1 MPNRRRGW
9 FPAGSKSMK
18 AVTQLV
24 ADIKSR
30 YSDLLDPDYPRF
42 SDSEMARR
50 EGLVAD
56 MIAAHSL
63 DALIAAEAMRAGTA
77 TGWITGWPVTAEA
90 VTLIIPGAARRMF
103 IQHFNH
109 LPLAR
114 RVAHDTEVLWGEAGA
129 LGLAAEAVRKAR
141 SGKARVGVIGR
152 LPVAQAGMLSGMFEV
167 IDMNRAYTQ
176 VRLVKSDEELRWLE
190 LAADLTDVAVTALAE
205 GAKPGMS
212 ERELQ
217 ALVQTPYLPF
227 GATNFIHYFQTAS
240 MTASDSAVPRQ
251 YPSGRKLEKGDV
263 LSTELSVD
271 YWGYTGQVLRTF
283 FIGEEPN
290 ALYRELHAVADA
302 VLDRILHRIRP
313 GIHVRDLAAASS
325 QIENSGFTIIDDLI
339 HGYGG
344 GYLPPVLGSQSRPAA
359 GEIPDMTLSSGMAL
373 VIQPNVVTR
382 DWKAGVQTGNLVVVT
397 DTGVRPLQKFPRGFR
412 IIGLEK
418 SDLL

>member
-1 MPNRRRGW
+1 
-9 FPAGSKSMK
+9 MK
-18 AVTQLV
+18 PVPQLI
-24 ADIKSR
+24 AEIRSR
-30 YSDLLDPDYPRF
+30 YADLLDLDYPRF
-42 SDSEMARR
+42 SDAEMARR
-50 EGLVAD
+50 NASLTGMLSAQG
-56 MIAAHSL
+56 L
-63 DALIAAEAMRAGTA
+63 DALIVAEAMRAGTA
-77 TGWITGWPVTAEA
+77 TGWITGWPITAEA
-90 VTLIIPGAARRMF
+90 VTLMVPGAARRMF

-114 RVAHDTEVLWGEAGA
+114 RLAHDTEVLWGEAGA
-129 LGLAAEAVRKAR
+129 LRLAAEAVQQAKP
-141 SGKARVGVIGR
+141 GKARMGVIGR
-152 LPVAQAGMLSGMFEV
+152 IPVAQFAMLSGMFEV

-227 GATNFIHYFQTAS
+227 GATNFIHYLQTGS

-251 YPSGRKLEKGDV
+251 YPSGRKLAKGDV

-302 VLDRILHRIRP
+302 VLDRILDRIRP
-313 GIHVRDLAAASS
+313 GIHVRDLVAASS
-325 QIENSGFTIIDDLI
+325 QIEDSGFTIIDDLV

-344 GYLPPVLGSQSRPAA
+344 GYLPPVLGSRSRPAA
-359 GEIPDMTLSSGMAL
+359 GDIPDMILKRGMAL
-373 VIQPNVVTR
+373 VVQPNVVTK
-382 DWKAGVQTGNLVVVT
+382 DWKAGVQTGNLFVVT
-397 DTGVRPLQKFPRGFR
+397 DTGAKSLQKFPRDFHVLG
-412 IIGLEK
+412 
-418 SDLL
+418 

>member
-1 MPNRRRGW
+1 M
-9 FPAGSKSMK
+9 KS
-18 AVTQLV
+18 VPQLV
-24 ADIKSR
+24 AEIGTR
-30 YSDLLDPDYPRF
+30 YADLIDLDYPRF
-42 SDSEMARR
+42 SDGEMARR
-50 EGLVAD
+50 DGLLASI
-56 MIAAHSL
+56 IAAHNL

-90 VTLIIPGAARRMF
+90 VTLMVPGAPRRMF

-109 LPLAR
+109 LPLAKR
-114 RVAHDTEVLWGEAGA
+114 LAHDTEVLWGEAGA
-129 LGLAAEAVRKAR
+129 LRLAASAVQQAKA
-141 SGKARVGVIGR
+141 GKARVGIIGR
-152 LPVAQAGMLSGMFEV
+152 IPVAQAEMLSGMFDV

-217 ALVQTPYLPF
+217 AIVQTPYLPF

-240 MTASDSAVPRQ
+240 MAASDAAVPRQ
-251 YPSGRKLEKGDV
+251 YPSGRKLCSGDV
-263 LSTELSVD
+263 MSTELSVD

-283 FIGEEPN
+283 FIGEQPS
-290 ALYRELHAVADA
+290 ALYRDLHAVADA
-302 VLDRILHRIRP
+302 VLDAILERMRP
-313 GIHVRDLAAASS
+313 GVHVRDLVAAS
-325 QIENSGFTIIDDLI
+325 QLIEQSGFTIIDDLI

-359 GEIPDMTLSSGMAL
+359 GDIPDMTLSRGMAL
-373 VIQPNVVTR
+373 VVQPNVVTR

-397 DTGVRPLQKFPRGFR
+397 ETGVRSLQKFPRGFQ
-412 IIGLEK
+412 II
-418 SDLL
+418 S

>member
-1 MPNRRRGW
+1 M
-9 FPAGSKSMK
+9 KS
-18 AVTQLV
+18 VTQLV
-24 ADIKSR
+24 AGIKSR

-56 MIAAHSL
+56 MLAAHNL

-90 VTLIIPGAARRMF
+90 VTLILHGAERRMF
-103 IQHFNH
+103 VQHFNH

-114 RVAHDTEVLWGEAGA
+114 RLAHDTEVLWGEAGA
-129 LGLAAEAVRKAR
+129 LRLAADTVQKANPGR
-141 SGKARVGVIGR
+141 ARVGVIGR
-152 LPVAQAGMLSGMFEV
+152 MPVAQAAMFSEMFDV
-167 IDMNRAYTQ
+167 IDMNRAYAHA
-176 VRLVKSDEELRWLE
+176 RLVKSDEELRWLE
-190 LAADLTDVAVTALAE
+190 LAADLTDVAATALAE
-205 GAKPGMS
+205 GAKLGMS

-227 GATNFIHYFQTAS
+227 GATNFIHYFQTTS
-240 MTASDSAVPRQ
+240 MSASDSAVPRQ
-251 YPSGRKLEKGDV
+251 YPSGRTKERGDV

-283 FIGEEPN
+283 FIGEAPN

-302 VLDRILHRIRP
+302 VLDRILERIRP
-313 GIHVRDLAAASS
+313 GVHVRDLVSASE
-325 QIENSGFTIIDDLI
+325 QIEESGFTIIDDLI

-359 GEIPDMTLSSGMAL
+359 GEMPDMTLKSGMVL
-373 VIQPNVVTR
+373 VVQPNVVTR

-397 DTGVRPLQKFPRGFR
+397 NGGVRPLQKFPRGFQ
-412 IIGLEK
+412 IIG
-418 SDLL
+418 

>member
-1 MPNRRRGW
+1 
-9 FPAGSKSMK
+9 MK
-18 AVTQLV
+18 PVPQLI
-24 ADIKSR
+24 AEIRSR
-30 YSDLLDPDYPRF
+30 YADLLDLDYPRF
-42 SDSEMARR
+42 SDAEMARR
-50 EGLVAD
+50 NASLTGMLSAQG
-56 MIAAHSL
+56 L
-63 DALIAAEAMRAGTA
+63 DALIVAEAMRAGTA
-77 TGWITGWPVTAEA
+77 TGWITGWPITAEA
-90 VTLIIPGAARRMF
+90 VTLMVPGAARRMF

-114 RVAHDTEVLWGEAGA
+114 RLAHDTEVLWGEAGA
-129 LGLAAEAVRKAR
+129 LRLAAEAVQQAKP
-141 SGKARVGVIGR
+141 GKARIGVIGR
-152 LPVAQAGMLSGMFEV
+152 IPVAQFAMLSGMFEV

-227 GATNFIHYFQTAS
+227 GATNFIHYLQTGS

-251 YPSGRKLEKGDV
+251 YPSGRKLAKGDV

-302 VLDRILHRIRP
+302 VLDRILDRIRP
-313 GIHVRDLAAASS
+313 GIHVRDLVAASS
-325 QIENSGFTIIDDLI
+325 QIEDSGFTIIDDLV

-344 GYLPPVLGSQSRPAA
+344 GYLPPVLGSRSRPAA
-359 GEIPDMTLSSGMAL
+359 GEIPDMILKRGMAL
-373 VIQPNVVTR
+373 VVQPNVVTK
-382 DWKAGVQTGNLVVVT
+382 DWKAGVQTGNLLVVT
-397 DTGVRPLQKFPRGFR
+397 DTGAKSLQKFPRGFHVL
-412 IIGLEK
+412 G
-418 SDLL
+418 